1 VLHLAW
7 IIRYP
12 VPSMLDS
19 GHNAA
24 SVVVLPSGSAS
35 ALPDL
40 GFPLF
45 LSNLQVPTSHASL
58 FLPMGVPFANFCSC
72 RVS

>member
-12 VPSMLDS
+12 VPPMPDP

-24 SVVVLPSGSAS
+24 SVVVLSSRSAS
-35 ALPDL
+35 ALPAL
-40 GFPLF
+40 GYPLF
-45 LSNLQVPTSHASL
+45 LSNLQAPASHASL